1 MAKRE
6 FTPAILFLSGLRMVA
21 EYLQNIYLAASRLG
35 KYSATIHRDWEE

>member
-21 EYLQNIYLAASRLG
+21 EYLQNKII
-35 KYSATIHRDWEE
+35 KKHN